1 MISNEN
7 IIRLQL
13 INGLGRKTISK
24 ILSYIDSQK
33 IRIDD
38 FSSMIKLIIQ
48 LFIKK
53 IKIDAQ
59 KIEDEVSKVFECCKK
74 GKIDIIGLYD
84 DKYPGKFKF
93 MDDKPLIL
101 YVDGNADLLNAESN
115 IAIVGTRTPTQ
126 KGYEVSSILA
136 EKLAEDSCCVV
147 SGFAT
152 GCDEAAHKGC
162 LAVKGKTI
170 AVLPSGHQSIYPKGN
185 KVLYNMIL
193 MNHGAIVSE
202 IPPNMKAERHT
213 FIERNRIIAALSE
226 GVIVIEGGKK
236 GGTSHTVRFARECN
250 KPVAYTDIAEIS
262 DDNRQHMLTDSTDN
276 INDIDVIKNFDE
288 LIKFKNKC
296 VKKVLDKVI

>member
-33 IRIDD
+33 IKIDD
-38 FSSMIKLIIQ
+38 FSSLVKLINQ
-48 LFIKK
+48 LGLKK
-53 IKIDAQ
+53 VKIDAKNIDEEST
-59 KIEDEVSKVFECCKK
+59 KIFECCKK

-84 DKYPGKFKF
+84 ENYPDKFKS

-101 YVDGNADLLNAESN
+101 YVDGNADLLNAAGN

-126 KGYEVSSILA
+126 KGYEISSILA
-136 EKLAEDSCCVV
+136 EKLAEEKCCVV
-147 SGFAT
+147 SGFAA

-193 MNHGAIVSE
+193 MNQGAIVSE
-202 IPPNMKAERHT
+202 IPPNMKAEKHT
-213 FIERNRIIAALSE
+213 FIERNRIIAALSD

-236 GGTSHTVRFARECN
+236 GGTSHTVKFAKECN

-262 DDNRQHMLTDSTDN
+262 DENRQRMITDSIDN
-276 INDIDVIKNFDE
+276 INDIDIIKNFDE

-296 VKKVLDKVI
+296 V

>member
-33 IRIDD
+33 IKIDD
-38 FSSMIKLIIQ
+38 FSSLVKLISQ
-48 LFIKK
+48 LGLKK
-53 IKIDAQ
+53 IKIDDQ
-59 KIEDEVSKVFECCKK
+59 KIDEESTKIFECCKK
-74 GKIDIIGLYD
+74 GKIDIISLYD
-84 DKYPGKFKF
+84 ENYPDKFKSI
-93 MDDKPLIL
+93 DDKPLIL
-101 YVDGNADLLNAESN
+101 YIDGNADLLNAAGN

-126 KGYEVSSILA
+126 KGYEISSILA
-136 EKLAEDSCCVV
+136 EKLAEEKCCVV
-147 SGFAT
+147 SGFAA

-193 MNHGAIVSE
+193 MNQGAIVSE
-202 IPPNMKAERHT
+202 IPPNMKAEKHT
-213 FIERNRIIAALSE
+213 FIERNRIIAALSD

-236 GGTSHTVRFARECN
+236 GGTSHTVKFAKECN

-262 DDNRQHMLTDSTDN
+262 DENRQRMITDSIDN
-276 INDIDVIKNFDE
+276 INDIDIIKNFDE

-296 VKKVLDKVI
+296 V